1 MVIGKQTLRV
11 FLGMFLI
18 CLFAFTTGMHPVLF
32 GGLNNAILVLLL
44 GIFLVWDR
52 KKFFLNNK
60 MMLWALLLVAIMLS
74 NNQDNKRFGTILVY
88 DTLAYILAWLFY
100 ILAVKD
106 SKWHKAFFDVCLSFG
121 LFHALATW
129 FFKFV
134 PSLHSSFIVP
144 LLGTWGSHAL
154 REVQIGLAPGIAPTY
169 STNAI
174 YLAFGFCTTVS
185 LFINDR
191 RQKYFIPVLICISA
205 LLLTGKRSQLLVSL
219 FAFLLLYYLYNSDKK
234 MTRFFNICGIVLA
247 SILVFDIVVQFVPEL
262 ATFIV
267 RFQQTAEMGD
277 VTLGRTDR
285 FAEAMQIFCKHVF
298 FGIGWNGSS
307 YYFAQT
313 LGIFIN
319 VHNIYVQ
326 LLCETGIVGSILYF
340 TFFLYNY
347 LQAWQIIK
355 KVKHSKYSESEKAT
369 ICAAFMIETFFLL
382 YGITGNS
389 LYDFQTLFPYL
400 ASCGIVHYYSK
411 YTVNIANELG
421 ARTEQ

>member
-1 MVIGKQTLRV
+1 M
-11 FLGMFLI
+11 
-18 CLFAFTTGMHPVLF
+18 FTTGMHPVLF

-174 YLAFGFCTTVS
+174 Y
-185 LFINDR
+185 
-191 RQKYFIPVLICISA
+191 
-205 LLLTGKRSQLLVSL
+205 
-219 FAFLLLYYLYNSDKK
+219 
-234 MTRFFNICGIVLA
+234 
-247 SILVFDIVVQFVPEL
+247 
-262 ATFIV
+262 
-267 RFQQTAEMGD
+267 
-277 VTLGRTDR
+277 
-285 FAEAMQIFCKHVF
+285 
-298 FGIGWNGSS
+298 
-307 YYFAQT
+307 
-313 LGIFIN
+313 
-319 VHNIYVQ
+319 
-326 LLCETGIVGSILYF
+326 
-340 TFFLYNY
+340 
-347 LQAWQIIK
+347 
-355 KVKHSKYSESEKAT
+355 
-369 ICAAFMIETFFLL
+369 FFLL

>member
-1 MVIGKQTLRV
+1 M
-11 FLGMFLI
+11 
-18 CLFAFTTGMHPVLF
+18 
-32 GGLNNAILVLLL
+32 
-44 GIFLVWDR
+44 
-52 KKFFLNNK
+52 
-60 MMLWALLLVAIMLS
+60 
-74 NNQDNKRFGTILVY
+74 VY

>member
-11 FLGMFLI
+11 YLGMFLI

-154 REVQIGLAPGIAPTY
+154 REVQIGWHRVLRPH
-169 STNAI
+169 
-174 YLAFGFCTTVS
+174 TV
-185 LFINDR
+185 LMRYIW
-191 RQKYFIPVLICISA
+191 
-205 LLLTGKRSQLLVSL
+205 LLV
-219 FAFLLLYYLYNSDKK
+219 
-234 MTRFFNICGIVLA
+234 
-247 SILVFDIVVQFVPEL
+247 FVP
-262 ATFIV
+262 
-267 RFQQTAEMGD
+267 R
-277 VTLGRTDR
+277 
-285 FAEAMQIFCKHVF
+285 
-298 FGIGWNGSS
+298 
-307 YYFAQT
+307 
-313 LGIFIN
+313 
-319 VHNIYVQ
+319 
-326 LLCETGIVGSILYF
+326 
-340 TFFLYNY
+340 
-347 LQAWQIIK
+347 
-355 KVKHSKYSESEKAT
+355 
-369 ICAAFMIETFFLL
+369 
-382 YGITGNS
+382 
-389 LYDFQTLFPYL
+389 
-400 ASCGIVHYYSK
+400 
-411 YTVNIANELG
+411 
-421 ARTEQ
+421 